1 MLFQQKFLKRPK
13 YDSYFNK
20 LVIQSLHFVNKNKIQ
35 RQNIIHPFLI
45 HLHLRKN
52 IKILQFWFISTT
64 FGMISLYHT
73 YYILCAKIPSIF
85 FAVDK
90 LYSYKLFN
98 YFLSFFTMS
107 RKPNCFSFKNDIRS
121 MDFINF
127 LKFEE
132 GSIDQV
138 SFCLLKKL
146 QQYKKF

>member
-1 MLFQQKFLKRPK
+1 
-13 YDSYFNK
+13 
-20 LVIQSLHFVNKNKIQ
+20 
-35 RQNIIHPFLI
+35 
-45 HLHLRKN
+45 
-52 IKILQFWFISTT
+52 
-64 FGMISLYHT
+64 MISLYHT